1 MKLELWRRGGL
12 LVCLALIW
20 AVSAMWIGHAQQ
32 PAAPA
37 GANEDANF
45 TGKAWRID
53 NQGLGLSRRGFEA
66 SARSNWHT
74 HDAAQLLFVQE
85 GAMRYQVRGQKMN
98 LVGLH
103 GSAYLP
109 GGVPHWH
116 GAVPGQGLTHV
127 SVTFGPGIKWMEKVG
142 DDVYSGKASR

>member
-1 MKLELWRRGGL
+1 
-12 LVCLALIW
+12 
-20 AVSAMWIGHAQQ
+20 MWIGHAQQ
-32 PAAPA
+32 PATPA

-66 SARSNWHT
+66 GARSNWHT
-74 HDAAQLLFVQE
+74 HDSAQLLFVQE

-98 LVGLH
+98 EVRLQ

-116 GAVPGQGLTHV
+116 GAVPGQALTQL